1 MTTKRARDGYSS
13 LEYSGYVTT
22 QTLTRN
28 FDIYNAP
35 GFFNYRMDAWRA
47 RTGIDNPPLQFVW
60 SEFELD
66 LIENQNF
73 VNWENLA
80 FNDALLTNHAISYS
94 SGTEKS
100 KVYSSLNY
108 FSQDGILPNS
118 GFDRFQFKLN
128 YSHQLTDKLSLDA
141 IINIQNADQSRETG
155 GLFLASLSPIAKPL
169 DANGNLVKYYFGEEN
184 SNAINP
190 LWDQE
195 ESVDETE
202 TNLTDISLRF
212 NYKITPKLTYS
223 LKSFFRNRN
232 SDQGTY
238 RSSEHS
244 AGDEGNNGIGVLIAT
259 QYKQAL
265 LEHIFNY
272 NILENDTHNLN
283 FTGVHAYDEQNFKYN
298 QLDKSDFVNDALGYN
313 GLASELLNNYRD
325 LYKRRVLS
333 FMGRTRYSYQDKYLL
348 EFTVRSDGASVFAE
362 NNKWGYFP
370 AVFVSIQSRRRF
382 EY

>member
-1 MTTKRARDGYSS
+1 MRGRAAGVQVNLGDARPGGFSNIVIRGNVSVAGGNAPLIIVDGLPYDNLNDISPNDIASLEILKDAASTAIYGARASNGVVLVTTKRARDGYSS

-169 DANGNLVKYYFGEEN
+169 DTNGNLVKYYFGEEN

-212 NYKITPKLTYS
+212 NYKITPQNHLFIK
-223 LKSFFRNRN
+223 
-232 SDQGTY
+232 
-238 RSSEHS
+238 
-244 AGDEGNNGIGVLIAT
+244 I
-259 QYKQAL
+259 
-265 LEHIFNY
+265 IF
-272 NILENDTHNLN
+272 
-283 FTGVHAYDEQNFKYN
+283 
-298 QLDKSDFVNDALGYN
+298 
-313 GLASELLNNYRD
+313 
-325 LYKRRVLS
+325 
-333 FMGRTRYSYQDKYLL
+333 
-348 EFTVRSDGASVFAE
+348 
-362 NNKWGYFP
+362 
-370 AVFVSIQSRRRF
+370 
-382 EY
+382 